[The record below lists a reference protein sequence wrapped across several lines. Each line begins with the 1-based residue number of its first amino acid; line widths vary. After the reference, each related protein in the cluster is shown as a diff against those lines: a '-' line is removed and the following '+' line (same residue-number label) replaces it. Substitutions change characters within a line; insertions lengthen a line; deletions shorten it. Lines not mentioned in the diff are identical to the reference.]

1 MEIVKIILSVIHV
14 LISAL
19 LVVVIL
25 LQSSKGGGLSGTFGG
40 QASTALFGARGTANV
55 LTRLTQYLGAG
66 FLLLS
71 IVLSLLAGR
80 GYVVESVTQ
89 KVIATA
95 PGAQLPMVEDLEYSP
110 GQAPATTSETGG
122 GASDEGG
129 GNDSEQP

>member
-14 LISAL
+14 FISAL

-89 KVIATA
+89 RVIATA
-95 PGAQLPMVEDLEYSP
+95 PGAQLPSVEDLEYTP
-110 GQAPATTSETGG
+110 GQAPGPASETGG
-122 GASDEGG
+122 NAGDEGG
-129 GNDSEQP
+129 GDNSEQP